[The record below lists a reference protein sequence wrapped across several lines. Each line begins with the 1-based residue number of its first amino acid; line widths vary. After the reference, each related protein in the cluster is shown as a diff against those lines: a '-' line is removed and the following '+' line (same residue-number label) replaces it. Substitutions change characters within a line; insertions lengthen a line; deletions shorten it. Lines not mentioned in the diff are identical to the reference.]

1 MPVRASLDRRI
12 AMHRFIAGLRRAED
26 VTARA
31 CLAGCAALVFVAAVS
46 RALGSPIIWAI
57 DIAML
62 LFIWCAFLGA
72 DAALRAKQHIII
84 DIVVRMFPQ
93 RVQRALLIVHWS
105 VMIAF
110 LLALVVLGTQ
120 LTLLNVERPM
130 GDTEI
135 SYAYVTAAVPI
146 GSLMMAFTAMR
157 QLVEFVRN
165 PKAAFGTG
173 ESPL

>member
-1 MPVRASLDRRI
+1 MKSLI
-12 AMHRFIAGLRRAED
+12 AALRRAED
-26 VTARA
+26 VAARA
-31 CLAGCAALVFVAAVS
+31 CLAGCSILVFVAAVS
-46 RALGSPIIWAI
+46 RALGSPILWAI

-62 LFIWCAFLGA
+62 LFIWCSFLGA

-93 RVQRALLIVHWS
+93 RVQRALLIAHWT
-105 VMIAF
+105 VMVAF
-110 LLALVVLGTQ
+110 LATLVVLGTE
-120 LTLLNVERPM
+120 LTMLNVERPM

-146 GSLMMAFTAMR
+146 GALLMAFTAVR
-157 QLVEFVRN
+157 QLVEFWRN
-165 PKAAFGTG
+165 PKLAFGAT

>member
-1 MPVRASLDRRI
+1 MKSLI
-12 AMHRFIAGLRRAED
+12 AAQRRAED
-26 VTARA
+26 VAARV
-31 CLAGCAALVFVAAVS
+31 CLAGCSILVFVAAVS
-46 RALGSPIIWAI
+46 RALGSPILWAI

-62 LFIWCAFLGA
+62 LFIWCSFLGA

-93 RVQRALLIVHWS
+93 RVQRALLIAHWT
-105 VMIAF
+105 VMVAF
-110 LLALVVLGTQ
+110 LATLVVLGTE
-120 LTLLNVERPM
+120 LTMLNVERPM

-146 GSLMMAFTAMR
+146 GALLMAFTAVR
-157 QLVEFVRN
+157 QLVEFWRN
-165 PKAAFGTG
+165 PRLAFGAT

>member
-1 MPVRASLDRRI
+1 MPKR
-12 AMHRFIAGLRRAED
+12 LRRAED

-157 QLVEFVRN
+157 QLVEFIRN
-165 PKAAFGTG
+165 PKAAFGAG

>member
-1 MPVRASLDRRI
+1 MRNV
-12 AMHRFIAGLRRAED
+12 IAGLRHAED
-26 VTARA
+26 IAARA

-57 DIAML
+57 DVAML

-93 RVQRALLIVHWS
+93 RVQRALLIVHWT
-105 VMIAF
+105 VIIAF
-110 LLALVVLGTQ
+110 LLTLVVLGAE
-120 LTLLNVERPM
+120 LTMLNVERPM
-130 GDTEI
+130 GDTEV

-146 GSLMMAFTAMR
+146 GSLLMAFTAMR

-165 PKAAFGTG
+165 PKLAFGAG

>member
-1 MPVRASLDRRI
+1 MRNV
-12 AMHRFIAGLRRAED
+12 IAGLRRAED
-26 VTARA
+26 AAARA
-31 CLAGCAALVFVAAVS
+31 CLAGCSALVFVAAIS

-84 DIVVRMFPQ
+84 DIVVRLFPQ
-93 RVQRALLIVHWS
+93 KVQRALLILHWTAI
-105 VMIAF
+105 VAF

-146 GSLMMAFTAMR
+146 GSLMMAFTALR

-165 PKAAFGTG
+165 PKAAFGAG

>member
-1 MPVRASLDRRI
+1 
-12 AMHRFIAGLRRAED
+12 
-26 VTARA
+26 
-31 CLAGCAALVFVAAVS
+31 
-46 RALGSPIIWAI
+46 
-57 DIAML
+57 ML

-93 RVQRALLIVHWS
+93 RVQRALLIVHWT
-105 VMIAF
+105 VIIAF
-110 LLALVVLGTQ
+110 LLTLVVLGAE
-120 LTLLNVERPM
+120 LTMLNVERPM

-146 GSLMMAFTAMR
+146 GSLMMALTAMR

-165 PKAAFGTG
+165 PKLAFGAG